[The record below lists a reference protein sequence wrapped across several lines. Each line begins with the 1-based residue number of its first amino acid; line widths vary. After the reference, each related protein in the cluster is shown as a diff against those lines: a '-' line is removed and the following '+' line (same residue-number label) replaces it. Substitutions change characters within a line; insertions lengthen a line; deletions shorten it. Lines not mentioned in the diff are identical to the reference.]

1 VTASPAVAE
10 SQARALAARFPGW
23 SITVRPHWGGT
34 AFHAIRL
41 IPAEA
46 GLYAVITRSEDE
58 MRAALGE
65 SSRSGQ

>member
-1 VTASPAVAE
+1 MTASPAVAE

-34 AFHAIRL
+34 AFRL